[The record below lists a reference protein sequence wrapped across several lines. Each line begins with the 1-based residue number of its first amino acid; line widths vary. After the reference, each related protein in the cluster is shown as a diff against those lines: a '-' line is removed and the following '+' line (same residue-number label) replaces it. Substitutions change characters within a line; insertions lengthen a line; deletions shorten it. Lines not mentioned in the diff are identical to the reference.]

1 MQDWLSDNGI
11 SSLEDISQL
20 SVALLEDALGISKY
34 LQDKSCQH
42 NTGPYSTDRSGWSIR
57 K

>member
-1 MQDWLSDNGI
+1 VQDWLSDNGI